1 MAIIR
6 YTFSDGTSKDIEVSE
21 EFYIQYSEL
30 VQQEK
35 RSHWRETRRHV
46 SLDYLAERNIELVSP
61 DSDPLDRAIEL
72 EDTEKLDKAL
82 ACLSPSQRELLEK
95 VFFDNLPI
103 TKIAKAEGV
112 GKSAIA
118 NRLARIYEKLKKLLN

>member
-1 MAIIR
+1 MAVIK

-21 EFYIQYSEL
+21 EFYIQYCEL

-46 SLDYLAERNIELVSP
+46 SLDYLSELGVEFESP
-61 DSDPLDRAIEL
+61 GADPLSCLIQKE
-72 EDTEKLDKAL
+72 EEEKLEEAL
-82 ACLSPSQRELLEK
+82 SFLLPKQRELLEK
-95 VFFDNLPI
+95 VFFDNVPI

-112 GKSAIA
+112 SKQAVHC
-118 NRLARIYEKLKKLLN
+118 RLIKIYARIKKFLV